1 MTDIKY
7 LIKERDEDLV
17 SLSTLIGIIK
27 KRSVLFLI
35 VLLVVIGVGSLLTFT
50 TDPYFEVKFSLS
62 SNVKNNEQVGRL
74 LDRTGELVRKGDVV
88 AVAKRLSITPTEAE
102 NVESI
107 IAKNSYN
114 AKDIYTVDVVVQLT
128 DTSISD
134 KVIAGIVSSLRS
146 NSFLRGRMDEE
157 KAGLQAIVSSAEIQ
171 RNRLDSISEVL
182 RDKLY
187 SNNASVDYPSN
198 IHADAILLDTKI
210 AENKEKLNLLAVAAV
225 VDRPIVPG
233 KASGPSKPL
242 GLLLSIAAAL
252 VIAIGTV
259 IVIEGVSATKA
270 QD

>member
-17 SLSTLIGIIK
+17 SLGTLIGIIK
-27 KRSVLFLI
+27 KRFTLFAI
-35 VLLVVIGVGSLLTFT
+35 ILLVVIGVGSYFTFT
-50 TDPYFEVKFSLS
+50 AEPYFEVKFSLS

-88 AVAKRLSITPTEAE
+88 AVAKRLNITAEEAE
-102 NVESI
+102 SIESI
-107 IAKNSYN
+107 VAKNSYN

-128 DTSISD
+128 DTTISD
-134 KVIAGIVSSLRS
+134 KVITGIVNSLR
-146 NSFLRGRMDEE
+146 NNPFLKGRMDEE
-157 KAGLQAIVSSAEIQ
+157 KAGLKAIVSSAEMQ

-187 SNNASVDYPSN
+187 SNNSSVDYPSS

-225 VDRPIVPG
+225 VDRPVVPG
-233 KASGPSKPL
+233 RASGPSKPI

-252 VIAIGTV
+252 VIAVGTV

-270 QD
+270 RA